1 MAISQKQVTIKETEY
16 LITQFPA
23 MRGTRVL
30 KQLTKFIGPFFAA
43 MQVKDGQKGVDMT
56 AALNVL
62 FENLDQNVEQLIVE
76 LVSTCS
82 KGSVGIN
89 FDMEFAGEY
98 DKLFLLVQEVVEFN
112 FGSVFTLLGSAV

>member
-1 MAISQKQVTIKETEY
+1 MAIGQKQVTILGTEY
-16 LITQFPA
+16 LITHFPA

-30 KQLTKFIGPFFAA
+30 KQLTKILGPALVQ
-43 MQVKDGQKGVDMT
+43 MQGDGQDKIGNAMN
-56 AALNVL
+56 AL
-62 FENLDQNVEQLIVE
+62 FENLDQGVEQLIVE

-98 DKLFLLVQEVVEFN
+98 DKLFLLVREVIEFN

>member
-1 MAISQKQVTIKETEY
+1 MAISQKQVNIQGTDY
-16 LITQFPA
+16 LITHFPA

-30 KQLTKFIGPFFAA
+30 KQLTKLIGPSFAVL
-43 MQVKDGQKGVDMT
+43 QGNGDLT
-56 AALNVL
+56 SALNIL

-82 KGSVGIN
+82 KGSMGIN

-98 DKLFLLVQEVVEFN
+98 DKLFLLVKEVVEFN

>member
-1 MAISQKQVTIKETEY
+1 MAIGQKQVTILGTEY
-16 LITQFPA
+16 LLTHFPA

-30 KQLTKFIGPFFAA
+30 KQLTKLIGPSFATL
-43 MQVKDGQKGVDMT
+43 QGGGDLG
-56 AALNVL
+56 AALNIL
-62 FENLDQNVEQLIVE
+62 FDNLDQNVEQLIVE

-98 DKLFLLVQEVVEFN
+98 DKLFLLVKEVVEFN
-112 FGSVFTLLGSAV
+112 FGTVFTLLGSAV

>member
-1 MAISQKQVTIKETEY
+1 MAIGQKHVTIQGTEY
-16 LITQFPA
+16 LITHFPA

-30 KQLTKFIGPFFAA
+30 KQLTKLIGPSFATL
-43 MQVKDGQKGVDMT
+43 QGGGDIGS
-56 AALNVL
+56 ALNIL
-62 FENLDQNVEQLIVE
+62 FDNLDDNVEKLIVE

-82 KGSVGIN
+82 KGSMGIN

-98 DKLFLLVQEVVEFN
+98 DKLFLLVKEVVEFN

>member
-1 MAISQKQVTIKETEY
+1 MAIGQKHVTIMGTEY
-16 LITQFPA
+16 MITHFPA

-30 KQLTKFIGPFFAA
+30 KQLTKLIGPSFATL
-43 MQVKDGQKGVDMT
+43 QGGGDLGT
-56 AALNVL
+56 ALNIL
-62 FENLDQNVEQLIVE
+62 FDNLDQNVEQLIVE
-76 LVSTCS
+76 LISTCS

-98 DKLFLLVQEVVEFN
+98 DKLFLLVKEVVDFN

>member
-1 MAISQKQVTIKETEY
+1 MAIGQKHVTIHGTEY
-16 LITQFPA
+16 LITHFPA

-30 KQLTKFIGPFFAA
+30 KQLTKLIGPSFATLQA
-43 MQVKDGQKGVDMT
+43 GGDLGT
-56 AALNVL
+56 ALNIL
-62 FENLDQNVEQLIVE
+62 FDNLDQNVEQLIVE

-98 DKLFLLVQEVVEFN
+98 DKLFLLVKEVVDFN

>member
-1 MAISQKQVTIKETEY
+1 MAIGQKHVNILGTDY
-16 LITQFPA
+16 MITHFPA

-30 KQLTKFIGPFFAA
+30 KQLTTLIGPSFAA
-43 MQVKDGQKGVDMT
+43 LQAGGDLG
-56 AALNVL
+56 AALNIL
-62 FENLDQNVEQLIVE
+62 FSNLDQNVEQLIVE

-98 DKLFLLVQEVVEFN
+98 DKLFLLVKEVVEFN

>member
-1 MAISQKQVTIKETEY
+1 MAIGQKQVTILGTDY
-16 LITQFPA
+16 LLTHFPA

-30 KQLTKFIGPFFAA
+30 KQLTKLIGPSFATL
-43 MQVKDGQKGVDMT
+43 QGGGDLG
-56 AALNVL
+56 AALNIL
-62 FENLDQNVEQLIVE
+62 FDNLDQNVEQLIVE
-76 LVSTCS
+76 LVSTAS

-98 DKLFLLVQEVVEFN
+98 DKLFLLVKEVVEFN